1 MGAIL
6 VHDTM
11 EMAELRFEL
20 RALYSS
26 HWLHFVFLYWDIQP
40 LRRSKLPLLTICS
53 WMRTEEYTLIAAEQ
67 EVLQY
72 T

>member
-11 EMAELRFEL
+11 EMAELRFKL

-26 HWLHFVFLYWDIQP
+26 HWLHFVFLY
-40 LRRSKLPLLTICS
+40 
-53 WMRTEEYTLIAAEQ
+53 
-67 EVLQY
+67 
-72 T
+72 